1 MGAGDCCGE
10 GRDCADDGAAPGD
23 EMWAVLDVSAD
34 IAAAEF
40 TRTSGAAV
48 DVVCETVLRFAVK
61 GSRKVGGSAHDLSM
75 QARLICRDSIVG
87 GVRQQQGV
95 VVGLDCC
102 FCSRC
107 YYVLSLLLQGRDP
120 SFTGLFG
127 GAKQFEVAT
136 PPNRKAAAKL
146 CRSTLGPSLSC
157 SLRIFWETLGSDS
170 FAARF

>member
-95 VVGLDCC
+95 VVGLDCW
-102 FCSRC
+102 
-107 YYVLSLLLQGRDP
+107 LLFSMLLC
-120 SFTGLFG
+120 T
-127 GAKQFEVAT
+127 VA
-136 PPNRKAAAKL
+136 
-146 CRSTLGPSLSC
+146 S
-157 SLRIFWETLGSDS
+157 
-170 FAARF
+170 AARPGSKFHWAVRRCQAV